1 MKRLIVIAL
10 LLVGGTV
17 WAQDVVRDTVTKVT
31 PVATVDTIDADDA
44 LDVDDNDTID
54 DGENVIGAK
63 PSPKTSG
70 EKKEANVLGAP
81 VYYDL
86 YGNVLGSGN
95 GSTVYHRPEHHY
107 LNNLDSRY
115 CNIFVEGTLLAGSHD
130 VAIGGS
136 FTWLRKRWGFY
147 GSMLGGKHHTYMS
160 LGVALRLSGYASS
173 YDWQLYGGLGGGGRH
188 LGGEIGVRMALPK
201 RSGEFCWTSV
211 SLGYANYGGY
221 GFMTIGLSLD
231 LVGLSALTLIL
242 L

>member
-10 LLVGGTV
+10 LLVGSTV

-31 PVATVDTIDADDA
+31 PVATVDTIDADDT

-54 DGENVIGAK
+54 DEENVIGAK
-63 PSPKTSG
+63 PRPKTNS

-86 YGNVLGSGN
+86 YGNVQGSGN

-147 GSMLGGKHHTYMS
+147 GSVLGGKHHTYMS
-160 LGVALRLSGYASS
+160 LGVALRLSGYQSS

-211 SLGYANYGGY
+211 SLGYANYCGY
-221 GFMTIGLSLD
+221 GFMTAGLSLD
-231 LVGLSALTLIL
+231 LMVFPAAAIL
-242 L
+242 FL